1 LCRSSYS
8 DFEAEVVELTEKL
21 MTVREV
27 ARYLSLNE
35 KKIYALIKRGDIPC
49 TKVTGKWLFPKRHVD
64 RWLEETMQ
72 GTGRFESINVTGSHD
87 PALDLLSSEVHERFR
102 RLTVLSAHVG
112 SLEGLVTVSRGGA
125 HVSGVHLFDPD
136 TGEYNVTFI
145 RKYMSAAK
153 PIIVHFLRR
162 EQGLIV
168 RKGNPLGIGGFVD
181 LSRRDVR
188 FINRQR
194 GSGTRLLLDY
204 HLGRL
209 GIDPEHI
216 AGYED
221 CMSTHTD
228 VASAIRSGRAD
239 VGLGVHAAASDLDFV
254 PVTMEQYDFVV
265 RKEYFYTEPLQK
277 YMDVMRSRRFRE
289 RVAEMGGYDATDTG
303 AVLSWG

>member
-1 LCRSSYS
+1 MGVGDMTDR
-8 DFEAEVVELTEKL
+8 L

-35 KKIYALIKRGDIPC
+35 KKIYALIKQGGIPC

-72 GTGRFESINVTGSHD
+72 GTGRFESISITGSHD

-112 SLEGLVTVSRGGA
+112 SLEGLVSISRGGA
-125 HVSGVHLFDPD
+125 HMSGVHLFDPD
-136 TGEYNVTFI
+136 TREYNFTFI
-145 RKYMSAAK
+145 RKYMPASK
-153 PIIVHFLRR
+153 PIVVHFLKR

-168 RKGNPLGIGGFVD
+168 RKGNPLGVGGFED

-188 FINRQR
+188 FINRQQ
-194 GSGTRLLLDY
+194 GSGTRVLLDY

-209 GIDPEHI
+209 GIDGGTI
-216 AGYED
+216 NGYED
-221 CMSTHTD
+221 CLSTHTE
-228 VASAIRSGRAD
+228 VAAAVRGCRAD
-239 VGLGVHAAASDLDFV
+239 AGLGVRAAASDLDFI
-254 PVTMEQYDFVV
+254 PVTMERYDFVV

-277 YMDVMRSRRFRE
+277 CMDVMRSRRFRE
-289 RVAEMGGYDATDTG
+289 RVTQMGGYDATDTG

>member
-1 LCRSSYS
+1 MGVN
-8 DFEAEVVELTEKL
+8 EMTERL

-72 GTGRFESINVTGSHD
+72 GAGRFESISVTGSHD
-87 PALDLLSSEVHERFR
+87 PALDLLASEVHERFR

-112 SLEGLVTVSRGGA
+112 SLEGLVTISRGGA
-125 HVSGVHLFDPD
+125 HMSGLHLFDPD
-136 TGEYNVTFI
+136 TREYNVTFI
-145 RKYMSAAK
+145 RKYMPASK
-153 PIIVHFLRR
+153 PIIVHFLKR

-168 RKGNPLGIGGFVD
+168 RKGNPLGIGDFGD
-181 LSRRDVR
+181 LTRGDVR
-188 FINRQR
+188 FINRQQ
-194 GSGTRLLLDY
+194 GSGTRVLLDY
-204 HLGRL
+204 HLGKL
-209 GIDPEHI
+209 CIDPGI
-216 AGYED
+216 ITGYED
-221 CMSTHTD
+221 CLSTHTE
-228 VASAIRSGRAD
+228 VAGAIRSGRAD
-239 VGLGVHAAASDLDFV
+239 AGLGVRAVASDLDFI

-289 RVAEMGGYDATDTG
+289 RVTQMGGYDATDTG

>member
-1 LCRSSYS
+1 M
-8 DFEAEVVELTEKL
+8 TENL
-21 MTVREV
+21 MTVKEV

-49 TKVTGKWLFPKRHVD
+49 TKVTGKWLFPKKHID

-72 GTGRFESINVTGSHD
+72 GAGRFESISVTGSHD
-87 PALDLLSSEVHERFR
+87 PALDLLASAVHDRFR

-112 SLEGLVTVSRGGA
+112 SLEGLVAVSRGGA
-125 HVSGVHLFDPD
+125 HMSGLHLFDPE
-136 TGEYNVTFI
+136 TREYNVTFI
-145 RKYMSAAK
+145 RKYMPAAK
-153 PIIVHFLRR
+153 PIVVHFLKR

-168 RKGNPLGIGGFVD
+168 RKGNPLGIQGFED
-181 LSRRDVR
+181 LSRRSVR
-188 FINRQR
+188 YINRQR
-194 GSGTRLLLDY
+194 GSGTRVLLDY

-209 GIDPEHI
+209 GIDPGNI

-221 CMSTHTD
+221 CLSTHTE
-228 VASAIRSGRAD
+228 VAAAVRSERAD
-239 VGLGVHAAASDLDFV
+239 VGLGVRAAASDLDFV

-277 YMDVMRSRRFRE
+277 YLDVMRSRRFRE
-289 RVAEMGGYDATDTG
+289 RVAEMGGYDASETG